1 LRKNYTFT
9 VSKLKLAIIIT
20 IKKIAEIANVS
31 VGTVDRIIHNRGQV
45 TEENIEKVNAIIKE
59 YGYKKNIFASNLAF
73 NKKYKFAVFLPKN
86 KNVEYW
92 LAPILGISKAADEL
106 ANFGISVDYH
116 YFDYNISFFK
126 KTAKKILQL
135 DYDGLLFAP
144 IFYEESVSFLT
155 EYKKKNTPIVM
166 IDSNLPEVEGIAYI
180 GQDSFQSGYLG
191 GKLISYGIKN
201 DSKVLILKIIR
212 NVESTSRTNV
222 FLQRIK
228 GFYAFF
234 EEKPN
239 LPQFNFTEISIKYD
253 IENQLS
259 TTMFSGIDC
268 VFVPNSRVYI
278 VAEFLKAKDI
288 KGIRVVGYELLKQNL
303 EYLNDGFVD
312 FLIHQKPEEQG
323 YMGIIHLYKKIV
335 LKEAVTDLHYM
346 PLEIIVEEN
355 CSKTPS

>member
-1 LRKNYTFT
+1 MW
-9 VSKLKLAIIIT
+9 SKKLILKTIIT

-92 LAPILGISKAADEL
+92 QAPIIGVEKAADDL
-106 ANFGISVDYH
+106 ANFGVSIDYL
-116 YFDYNISFFK
+116 YFDYNISSFK
-126 KTAKKILQL
+126 KTAKKVLQL

-155 EYKKKNTPIVM
+155 EFKKKNIPIVM
-166 IDSNLPEVEGIAYI
+166 IDSNISEIEGVAYI

-191 GKLISYGIKN
+191 GKLISYGIKTESN
-201 DSKVLILKIIR
+201 VLILKIIR
-212 NVESTSRTNV
+212 NTESTSRTNV

-234 EEKPN
+234 KDKTN
-239 LPQFNFTEISIKYD
+239 LPKFNFTEISIKYD
-253 IENQLS
+253 IENQL
-259 TTMFSGIDC
+259 TTNMFLGIDC

-278 VAEFLKAKDI
+278 VADFLEKNNI

-303 EYLNDGFVD
+303 KFLNDGFID

-323 YMGIIHLYKKIV
+323 YMGINHLYKKIV
-335 LKEAVTDLHYM
+335 LKEAVNELHYM
-346 PLEIIVEEN
+346 PLEIIVQEN
-355 CSKTPS
+355 CMSNTKVD

>member
-1 LRKNYTFT
+1 M
-9 VSKLKLAIIIT
+9 
-20 IKKIAEIANVS
+20 S

-73 NKKYKFAVFLPKN
+73 NKKFKFAVFLPKN
-86 KNVEYW
+86 ENIEYW
-92 LAPILGISKAADEL
+92 QAPIVGISKAADEL
-106 ANFGISVDYH
+106 ATFGVTIEYFF
-116 YFDYNISFFK
+116 FDYNLKSFNN
-126 KTAKKILQL
+126 TAAKVLKL
-135 DYDGLLFAP
+135 DFDGLLFAP

-166 IDSNLPEVEGIAYI
+166 IDSNLPEIEGVAYI
-180 GQDSFQSGYLG
+180 GQDSYQSGYIG

-201 DSKVLILKIIR
+201 ESNVLILIINQ

-234 EEKPN
+234 KEKQG
-239 LPQFNFTEISIKYD
+239 LPKFNFTEINIKYD
-253 IENQLS
+253 IENQL
-259 TTMFSGIDC
+259 TKNMFDGIDC

-278 VAEFLKAKDI
+278 VAKFIKENNIKDI
-288 KGIRVVGYELLKQNL
+288 RIVGYELLKQNL
-303 EYLNDGFVD
+303 EYLNDGVID

-323 YMGIIHLYKKIV
+323 YMGIGYLYKKVI
-335 LKEAVTDLHYM
+335 LKEPVFDLHYM

-355 CSKTPS
+355 YSATKL

>member
-1 LRKNYTFT
+1 M
-9 VSKLKLAIIIT
+9 
-20 IKKIAEIANVS
+20 
-31 VGTVDRIIHNRGQV
+31 GTVDRIIHNRGQV
-45 TEENIEKVNAIIKE
+45 TEENIEKVKAIMKE

-92 LAPILGISKAADEL
+92 QAPIIGVAKAAEEL
-106 ANFGISVDYH
+106 ANFGVSIEYL
-116 YFDYNISFFK
+116 YFDYNITSFK
-126 KTAKKILQL
+126 KTAAKVLKL

-144 IFYEESVSFLT
+144 IFYEESVSFLK

-166 IDSNLPEVEGIAYI
+166 IDSNLPEIEGVAYI
-180 GQDSFQSGYLG
+180 GQDSYQSGYLG

-201 DSKVLILKIIR
+201 DSNVLILKITR

-234 EEKPN
+234 KEN
-239 LPQFNFTEISIKYD
+239 QHLPKFNFTEISIKYD
-253 IENQLS
+253 IENQLNIN
-259 TTMFSGIDC
+259 MFNGIDC
-268 VFVPNSRVYI
+268 VFIPNSRVYI
-278 VAEFLKAKDI
+278 VAKFIKENNL

-303 EYLNDGFVD
+303 EYLNDGIID

-323 YMGIIHLYKKIV
+323 YMGINHLYKKVV
-335 LKEAVTDLHYM
+335 LKENVLDLNYM
-346 PLEIIVEEN
+346 QLEIIVKEN
-355 CSKTPS
+355 YTSTKL

>member
-1 LRKNYTFT
+1 
-9 VSKLKLAIIIT
+9 
-20 IKKIAEIANVS
+20 

-45 TEENIEKVNAIIKE
+45 TEENIEKVKAIMKE

-92 LAPILGISKAADEL
+92 QAPIIGITKAAEEL
-106 ANFGISVDYH
+106 ANFGISIEYL
-116 YFDYNISFFK
+116 YFDYNITSFK
-126 KTAKKILQL
+126 KTAAKVLEL

-144 IFYEESVSFLT
+144 IFYEESVTFLK

-166 IDSNLPEVEGIAYI
+166 IDSNLPEIEGVAYI
-180 GQDSFQSGYLG
+180 GQDSYQSGYLG

-201 DSKVLILKIIR
+201 DSAVLILKITR

-234 EEKPN
+234 NESEH
-239 LPQFNFTEISIKYD
+239 LPKFNFTEISIKYD
-253 IENQLS
+253 IENQLT

-268 VFVPNSRVYI
+268 VFIPNSRVYI
-278 VAEFLKAKDI
+278 VAKFIKENNL

-303 EYLNDGFVD
+303 EYLNEGVID

-323 YMGIIHLYKKIV
+323 YKGIIHLYKKVV
-335 LKEAVTDLHYM
+335 LKETVTDLHHM
-346 PLEIIVEEN
+346 QLEIIVKEN
-355 CSKTPS
+355 YSTTKS

>member
-1 LRKNYTFT
+1 M
-9 VSKLKLAIIIT
+9 
-20 IKKIAEIANVS
+20 
-31 VGTVDRIIHNRGQV
+31 GTVDRIIHNRGQV
-45 TEENIEKVNAIIKE
+45 TEENIEKVKAIMKE

-92 LAPILGISKAADEL
+92 QAPIIGVTKAAEEL
-106 ANFGISVDYH
+106 ANFGVSIEYL
-116 YFDYNISFFK
+116 YFDYNITSFK
-126 KTAKKILQL
+126 KTAAKVLKL

-144 IFYEESVSFLT
+144 IFYEESVSFLK

-166 IDSNLPEVEGIAYI
+166 IDSNLPEIEGVAYI
-180 GQDSFQSGYLG
+180 GQDSYQSGYLG

-201 DSKVLILKIIR
+201 DSNVLILKITR

-234 EEKPN
+234 KEN
-239 LPQFNFTEISIKYD
+239 QHLPKFNFTEISIKYD
-253 IENQLS
+253 IENQLNIN
-259 TTMFSGIDC
+259 MFNGIDC
-268 VFVPNSRVYI
+268 VFIPNSRVYI
-278 VAEFLKAKDI
+278 VAKFIKENNL

-303 EYLNDGFVD
+303 EYLNDGIID

-323 YMGIIHLYKKIV
+323 YMGIIHLYKKVV
-335 LKEAVTDLHYM
+335 LKENVLDLNYM
-346 PLEIIVEEN
+346 QLEIIVKEN
-355 CSKTPS
+355 YTSTKL

>member
-1 LRKNYTFT
+1 
-9 VSKLKLAIIIT
+9 
-20 IKKIAEIANVS
+20 

-45 TEENIEKVNAIIKE
+45 TEENIEKVKAIMKE

-92 LAPILGISKAADEL
+92 QAPIIGITKAAEEL
-106 ANFGISVDYH
+106 ANFGISIEYL
-116 YFDYNISFFK
+116 YFDYNITSFK
-126 KTAKKILQL
+126 KTAAKVLEL

-144 IFYEESVSFLT
+144 IFYEESVTFLK

-166 IDSNLPEVEGIAYI
+166 IDSNLPEIEGVAYI
-180 GQDSFQSGYLG
+180 GQDSYQSGYLG

-201 DSKVLILKIIR
+201 DSAVLILKITR

-234 EEKPN
+234 NESEH
-239 LPQFNFTEISIKYD
+239 LPKFNFTEISIKYD
-253 IENQLS
+253 IENQLT

-268 VFVPNSRVYI
+268 VFIPNSRVYI
-278 VAEFLKAKDI
+278 VAKFIKENNL
-288 KGIRVVGYELLKQNL
+288 KGIRIVGYELLKQNL
-303 EYLNDGFVD
+303 EFLNDGIID

-323 YMGIIHLYKKIV
+323 YMGINHLYKKVV
-335 LKEAVTDLHYM
+335 LKENVPDLNYM
-346 PLEIIVEEN
+346 QLEIIVKEN
-355 CSKTPS
+355 YTPTKL

>member
-1 LRKNYTFT
+1 
-9 VSKLKLAIIIT
+9 
-20 IKKIAEIANVS
+20 
-31 VGTVDRIIHNRGQV
+31 VDRIIHNRGQV
-45 TEENIEKVNAIIKE
+45 TAENIEKVNAIIKE

-73 NKKYKFAVFLPKN
+73 NKRYKFAVFLPKN

-92 LAPILGISKAADEL
+92 RAPIIGVEKAAEEL
-106 ANFGISVDYH
+106 INFGISVDYL
-116 YFDYNISFFK
+116 YFDYNISSFK

-144 IFYEESVSFLT
+144 IFYEESISFLT

-166 IDSNLPEVEGIAYI
+166 IDSNLPEVEGVAYI

-201 DSKVLILKIIR
+201 DSNVLILKIIR
-212 NVESTSRTNV
+212 NEESTSRTNV

-234 EEKPN
+234 KDKTN
-239 LPQFNFTEISIKYD
+239 LPKFNFTEISIKYD
-253 IENQLS
+253 IENQLT
-259 TTMFSGIDC
+259 TTMFLGIDC

-278 VAEFLKAKDI
+278 VAEFLKTNQI
-288 KGIRVVGYELLKQNL
+288 QGIRVVGYELLKQNL
-303 EYLNDGFVD
+303 EYLNDGIVD

-335 LKEAVTDLHYM
+335 LKEAVTELHYM

-355 CSKTPS
+355 CAKTPV

>member
-1 LRKNYTFT
+1 
-9 VSKLKLAIIIT
+9 
-20 IKKIAEIANVS
+20 
-31 VGTVDRIIHNRGQV
+31 VDRIIHNRGQV

-92 LAPILGISKAADEL
+92 RAPIIGVSKAAEEL
-106 ANFGISVDYH
+106 ANFGISIDFL
-116 YFDYNISFFK
+116 YFDYNINSFK

-166 IDSNLPEVEGIAYI
+166 IDSNLPELDGVAYI

-201 DSKVLILKIIR
+201 DSNVLILKIIR

-234 EEKPN
+234 KDKTN
-239 LPQFNFTEISIKYD
+239 LPKFNFTEISIKYD
-253 IENQLS
+253 IENQL
-259 TTMFSGIDC
+259 TTNMFSGIDC

-278 VAEFLKAKDI
+278 VAEFLKANLI

-335 LKEAVTDLHYM
+335 LKEAVNELHYM

-355 CSKTPS
+355 CAKTQL

>member
-1 LRKNYTFT
+1 M
-9 VSKLKLAIIIT
+9 LKLIIT

-92 LAPILGISKAADEL
+92 RAPIIGVSKAAEEL
-106 ANFGISVDYH
+106 ANFGISIDYL
-116 YFDYNISFFK
+116 YFDYNINSFK

-166 IDSNLPEVEGIAYI
+166 IDSNLPELDGVAYI

-201 DSKVLILKIIR
+201 DSNVLILKIIR

-234 EEKPN
+234 KDKTN
-239 LPQFNFTEISIKYD
+239 LPKFNFTEISIKYD
-253 IENQLS
+253 IENQL
-259 TTMFSGIDC
+259 TTNMFSGIDC

-278 VAEFLKAKDI
+278 VAEFLKANLI

-335 LKEAVTDLHYM
+335 LKEAVNELHYM

-355 CSKTPS
+355 CAKTQL